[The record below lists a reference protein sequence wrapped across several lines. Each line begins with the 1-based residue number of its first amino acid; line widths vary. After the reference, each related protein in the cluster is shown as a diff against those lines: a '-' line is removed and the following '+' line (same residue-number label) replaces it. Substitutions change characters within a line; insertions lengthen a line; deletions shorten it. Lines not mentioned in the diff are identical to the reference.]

1 MIYNLRPMSFDDIG
15 LEVTIERALEKLESS
30 ETKKINFS
38 VVGESY
44 KINPVIGITLLR
56 IIQEACSNAIRHA
69 DCSIIKVVLNYQPGT
84 IILSIEDDGKGFAYE
99 ETECSCKADNSGF
112 GLSMMKERVYLLS
125 GKIDIHSK
133 INVGTKIQVEV
144 PITE

>member
-1 MIYNLRPMSFDDIG
+1 MQQRNPPCRLFHNKSCI
-15 LEVTIERALEKLESS
+15 KL
-30 ETKKINFS
+30 
-38 VVGESY
+38 
-44 KINPVIGITLLR
+44 
-56 IIQEACSNAIRHA
+56 
-69 DCSIIKVVLNYQPGT
+69 SIGT